1 MRGLYLVTPNWDDT
15 DKLLDITR
23 TALHA
28 GAALVQYRHKEA
40 GPELRLQQAAALL
53 RLCRHYGR
61 PLVINDHI
69 DLCITLDADGV
80 HVGGTDAGVA
90 QARGSTNCLA
100 RSSKAPR
107 KRVLEPDAKPYNH
120 FTIRDEGLCPDMSAA
135 LSVKRRIL
143 VVDDDPILLQFLAE
157 VLGHAGYDTVAASSG
172 EAALKEIAEREPDL
186 ALLDITMPGMSG
198 LELAQHLKAHTA
210 VPFMFLSAIGDS
222 ESSKQAATY
231 GAVGYVVKPVDA
243 ERLMPAFEAG
253 LARADEIRQLR
264 RTETNL
270 NAALA
275 AGRET
280 SLAVG
285 LLMCKFQTDRNT
297 AFEVLRDHAR
307 SSRRK
312 INEVADQLLAA
323 EETLNSLHAGFANRL
338 KPK

>member
-1 MRGLYLVTPNWDDT
+1 M
-15 DKLLDITR
+15 
-23 TALHA
+23 
-28 GAALVQYRHKEA
+28 
-40 GPELRLQQAAALL
+40 
-53 RLCRHYGR
+53 
-61 PLVINDHI
+61 
-69 DLCITLDADGV
+69 
-80 HVGGTDAGVA
+80 
-90 QARGSTNCLA
+90 
-100 RSSKAPR
+100 
-107 KRVLEPDAKPYNH
+107 
-120 FTIRDEGLCPDMSAA
+120 
-135 LSVKRRIL
+135 
-143 VVDDDPILLQFLAE
+143 
-157 VLGHAGYDTVAASSG
+157 
-172 EAALKEIAEREPDL
+172 
-186 ALLDITMPGMSG
+186 ALLDITMPGMTG
-198 LELAQHLKAHTA
+198 LELARHLNELTT

-222 ESSKQAATY
+222 DSAKQAAAY

-243 ERLMPAFEAG
+243 ERLMAAFEAG

-285 LLMCKFQTDRNT
+285 LLMGKFQADRNT

-323 EETLNSLHAGFANRL
+323 EETLNSLHAGFASRF